1 MATATAVAAPPAEA
15 TLSDVMLA
23 MDVVD
28 TLRHREAI
36 VDVELQGDAR
46 RAKMIQRLREIYT
59 AQGITVPDRILEEGV
74 AALEQERFLY
84 KPRTGGFSFTLARLY
99 VTRARW
105 GRMVAIVAGAIVL
118 AIAAW
123 FFLVKLPADRRVANL
138 EVELSETIPSD
149 LRTLSQQ
156 VIDLA
161 VDPAVDGMARS
172 VAADGLAAAA
182 AGNAEQARAAVANL
196 QGTLTELQL
205 TYEVTIIADQNADP
219 GIWRVPNA
227 NDGVRNYYLIV
238 EAIGTNGRPIPRA
251 ITSEEDGT
259 TETVTRWGVRVSEAT
274 WNRVADDL
282 DADGI
287 IQNDLVGEKE
297 RGLLGE
303 TWLMPVLGGEI
314 HEW

>member
-1 MATATAVAAPPAEA
+1 MATATAVAPPPAEA

-36 VDVELQGDAR
+36 VDDELQGDAR
-46 RAKMIQRLREIYT
+46 RAQMIARLREIYT
-59 AQGITVPDRILEEGV
+59 SQGITVPDRILEEGV
-74 AALEQERFLY
+74 AALEQERFVY
-84 KPRTGGFSFTLARLY
+84 KPKTGGFSFTLARLW
-99 VTRARW
+99 VSRARW
-105 GRMVAIVAGAIVL
+105 GKMVAIVAGAVVIAL
-118 AIAAW
+118 AAW
-123 FFLVKLPADRRVANL
+123 LFLVKMPADRRAANL
-138 EVELSETIPSD
+138 EVELSETIPAE

-161 VDPAVDGMARS
+161 VDPAVDN
-172 VAADGLAAAA
+172 AAAATAVDGVAAAA
-182 AGNAEQARAAVANL
+182 AGDATAARAAVASL
-196 QGTLTELQL
+196 EATLAELQL

-238 EAIGTNGRPIPRA
+238 EAIGANGRPIPRA

-282 DADGI
+282 DDDGI
-287 IQNDLVGEKE
+287 IQDDLVGEKE
-297 RGLLGE
+297 RGYLE
-303 TWLMPVLGGEI
+303 PTWVMPVLGGAI
-314 HEW
+314 TDW

>member
-1 MATATAVAAPPAEA
+1 
-15 TLSDVMLA
+15 
-23 MDVVD
+23 
-28 TLRHREAI
+28 
-36 VDVELQGDAR
+36 
-46 RAKMIQRLREIYT
+46 
-59 AQGITVPDRILEEGV
+59 VPDRILEEGV
-74 AALEQERFLY
+74 AALEQERFVY

-105 GRMVAIVAGAIVL
+105 GRMVAIGAGAILL
-118 AIAAW
+118 ALAAW
-123 FFLVKLPADRRVANL
+123 FFLVKLPGDRRAANL
-138 EVELSETIPSD
+138 EVELSETIPAE

-156 VIDLA
+156 VVDLA
-161 VDPAVDGMARS
+161 IDPAVDARAQS
-172 VAADGLAAAA
+172 VATDGLAAAA
-182 AGNAEQARAAVANL
+182 AGDAEDARAAVANL
-196 QGTLTELQL
+196 EGTLAELQL

-259 TETVTRWGVRVSEAT
+259 TATVTRWGVRVSEAT

-282 DADGI
+282 DDDGI

-297 RGLLGE
+297 RGLLDE